1 MPPRKYKRYL
11 EPDSTEDIP
20 RQTLHSKRK
29 RENISPNREKISH
42 SPSISNQSE
51 QNDIGKCEQNLHSSP
66 EQHHNEPFDNDAN
79 LFDED
84 ALFENPSSEEDE
96 NDEEIFMF
104 QEQRH
109 NEPFDNDVNL
119 FDEDA
124 LFENPSSE
132 EDGNDEEIFMF
143 QEQHYNEPF
152 DNDANLFDEDA
163 LLENPSSEEDGND
176 EEEQHHNELFDDD
189 ANLFDEDALFENPS
203 SEEDGNDEEILDNQY
218 DRFLSKKLCPCSATT
233 KGEALIMAT
242 LIGRKHCLTW
252 VAILD
257 IINMINKLY
266 SKDVLPS
273 SKYSLFKHFPLAED
287 TIKVHLFCP
296 SCQRYL
302 GERPNLRSANVVC
315 HACERDID
323 DAAISSFFITLNFTC
338 QLQILLNNPNISK
351 HLDHRFSRRKE
362 NNNAL
367 EDIYD
372 GYMYKKYSAPG
383 NQLDSRWNLS
393 YTFNTDG
400 CQAAKSSKTSIW
412 PIYAMLHEL
421 PLKMRSKHMFLIG
434 LWVHKKEPNMNT
446 FLRPFVNEANS
457 LARDGVQWNLNNEII
472 TSKVYPICCCVDSVA
487 RPCILN
493 MIRFNGFYGCNFCEH
508 PTEGVD
514 GYRRY
519 TMSTCVPPNRTDT
532 SIRCR
537 MQNTLNGEI
546 LPVMNMGIKGP
557 SVLMNLEGFN
567 LVDGIVPDY
576 MHSVLLGV
584 IRQYTEM
591 ILTSRGEEY
600 YVGSPNQLAIINQR
614 LTSIRPPTC
623 ITRLPRTLEERKCWK
638 ASEWRSWLL
647 WYMLICLRGLLPM
660 KYLRHVALL
669 ITAIHILLQK
679 SVTIESIDH
688 AHQLLIKFLVQLQKY
703 FGKSSMTFNMHL
715 LLHLSTSVKN
725 WGPLWTHNTF
735 PFENENRLV
744 LQMKTSPYLIAVQIA
759 RRYFFYK
766 QLPMHLNKFPNGNRF
781 IDFCEHY
788 FQNRLKYVCK
798 IDDCVLLGSGK
809 DYTLTLEEQNCFG
822 SAISCKVFH
831 KMLCHGLRF
840 TSEIYTRAN
849 KSNDSIIV
857 TRDGTKGII
866 TNICSYEITEND
878 RVVKKVVVFFRKI
891 NVSCQPYLATND
903 VIVTHIRECFITDG
917 LLEKCSPAFIRDH
930 CIMMTLN
937 DKHYISDIPRGCLGD

>member
-29 RENISPNREKISH
+29 REKISPNREEISH
-42 SPSISNQSE
+42 SLSTIDASELQRLTISNQLE
-51 QNDIGKCEQNLHSSP
+51 QNVSFEEMRIDADVQNSDLQFQDNANDIGKCEQNLHSSP
-66 EQHHNEPFDNDAN
+66 EQHHNEPFDD
-79 LFDED
+79 
-84 ALFENPSSEEDE
+84 
-96 NDEEIFMF
+96 
-104 QEQRH
+104 
-109 NEPFDNDVNL
+109 DVNL

-124 LFENPSSE
+124 SFQENPT
-132 EDGNDEEIFMF
+132 
-143 QEQHYNEPF
+143 
-152 DNDANLFDEDA
+152 
-163 LLENPSSEEDGND
+163 SEEDGND
-176 EEEQHHNELFDDD
+176 EEEQHHNEPFDDD
-189 ANLFDEDALFENPS
+189 ADLFNEDVLFQENS
-203 SEEDGNDEEILDNQY
+203 TSEEDGNDEEILANQY
-218 DRFLSKKLCPCSATT
+218 DQFLSETLCPCSATT
-233 KGEALIMAT
+233 KGEALIMAI
-242 LIGRKHCLTW
+242 LIGQKHCLTW

-266 SKDVLPS
+266 SNDVLPS
-273 SKYSLFKHFPLAED
+273 SKYSLFKHFPLVED

-302 GERPNLRSANVVC
+302 GGRPNLCSANVVC

-323 DAAISSFFITLNFTC
+323 AISSFFITLNFTY
-338 QLQILLNNPNISK
+338 QLQILLNNPDISK

-362 NNNAL
+362 NDNAF

-372 GYMYKKYSAPG
+372 GYVYKKYSAPG
-383 NQLDSRWNLS
+383 NQLDFRWNLS

-412 PIYAMLHEL
+412 PVYVMLHEL
-421 PLKMRSKHMFLIG
+421 PSEIRSKHMFLIG

-446 FLRPFVNEANS
+446 FLQPFVNEANS

-472 TSKVYPICCCVDSVA
+472 TSKVYPISCCVDSVA

-537 MQNTLNGEI
+537 MQNALNNEI

-557 SVLMNLEGFN
+557 SVLINLEGFN

-584 IRQYTEM
+584 TRQYTEM

-647 WYMLICLRGLLPM
+647 WYMLICLRGLFPM

-679 SVTIESIDH
+679 SVTIENINR
-688 AHQLLIKFLVQLQKY
+688 AHQLLIKFLVKLQKY

-766 QLPMHLNKFPNGNRF
+766 QLPMHLKKFPNGNRF
-781 IDFCEHY
+781 IDFCTHY

-857 TRDGTKGII
+857 TRDDTKGII

-878 RVVKKVVVFFRKI
+878 RVVRKIVVFFRKI
-891 NVSCQPYLATND
+891 NISCQPYLATND
-903 VIVTHIRECFITDG
+903 VIVTHIIECFITGG
-917 LLEKCSPAFIRDH
+917 LLEKCSPAFIQGH

-937 DKHYISDIPRGCLGD
+937 GKHYISDIPRGCLGD

>member
-1 MPPRKYKRYL
+1 MPRRKYKRYL

-20 RQTLHSKRK
+20 RQTLHSRRK
-29 RENISPNREKISH
+29 RENKSSNRE
-42 SPSISNQSE
+42 E
-51 QNDIGKCEQNLHSSP
+51 QYHN
-66 EQHHNEPFDNDAN
+66 NEPFNDAD
-79 LFDED
+79 LFNQD
-84 ALFENPSSEEDE
+84 ALFQENP
-96 NDEEIFMF
+96 I
-104 QEQRH
+104 
-109 NEPFDNDVNL
+109 
-119 FDEDA
+119 
-124 LFENPSSE
+124 SE
-132 EDGNDEEIFMF
+132 EDGN
-143 QEQHYNEPF
+143 
-152 DNDANLFDEDA
+152 
-163 LLENPSSEEDGND
+163 SEEG
-176 EEEQHHNELFDDD
+176 HHNNELFDDD
-189 ANLFDEDALFENPS
+189 ANLFYQDALFEENHT
-203 SEEDGNDEEILDNQY
+203 SEGNGNNEEILDNQY
-218 DRFLSKKLCPCSATT
+218 DRFLSEALCPCSATT
-233 KGEALIMAT
+233 KGEALMMAI
-242 LIGRKHCLTW
+242 LLGKKHYMTW

-266 SKDVLPS
+266 NTDVLPN

-302 GERPNLRSANVVC
+302 GERPKLRSSNIVC
-315 HACERDID
+315 HTCEKDID
-323 DAAISSFFITLNFTC
+323 EATMSFFVTLNFTY
-338 QLQILLNNPNISK
+338 QLQNLLNNPNVSK
-351 HLDHRFSRRKE
+351 HLDYRYSRRKE

-372 GYMYKKYSAPG
+372 GDMYKKYSAAG

-421 PLKMRSKHMFLIG
+421 PPEIRSKHMLLIG

-446 FLRPFVNEANS
+446 FLRPFVDEANS
-457 LARDGVQWNLNNEII
+457 LARNGIQWNVNNKII

-532 SIRCR
+532 SIRYR
-537 MQNTLNGEI
+537 MLNASNDKI
-546 LPVMNMGIKGP
+546 LPVINKGIKGP
-557 SVLMNLEGFN
+557 SILMNLEGFD
-567 LVDGIVPDY
+567 LVDGMVPDY

-584 IRQYTEM
+584 TRQYTEL
-591 ILTSRGEEY
+591 ILTSCGKEY
-600 YVGSPNQLAIINQR
+600 YVGSPNQLAIINER
-614 LTSIRPPTC
+614 LTSIQPPTC

-638 ASEWRSWLL
+638 ASEWRSWLM
-647 WYMLICLRGLLPM
+647 WYILICLRGLLPI

-688 AHQLLIKFLVQLQKY
+688 ANELLIKFVVQFQEY
-703 FGKSSMTFNMHL
+703 FGKSSMTFNIHL

-735 PFENENRLV
+735 PFENENRLI

-766 QLPMHLNKFPNGNRF
+766 QVSMYFEKFPNSNRF
-781 IDFCEHY
+781 IEFCAKN
-788 FQNRLKYVCK
+788 FQSRLKYVCK
-798 IDDCVLLGSGK
+798 IDDCVLLGLGK
-809 DYTLTLEEQNCFG
+809 DYTLTLEEKNCFG
-822 SAISCKVFH
+822 SAIRCKVFY
-831 KMLCHGLRF
+831 KMFCHGLRF
-840 TSEIYTRAN
+840 TSETYTRAN

-878 RVVKKVVVFFRKI
+878 EVVKKAVVFFRKI

-903 VIVTHIRECFITDG
+903 VIVTHIRECFINGG
-917 LLEKCSPAFIRDH
+917 LLEKCSPTFIRGH

-937 DKHYISDIPRGCLGD
+937 DKHYISDIPRGCLSD